1 MCTKKTGGQSRH
13 LLRRLALAAGIIA
26 AAVLPSAEAGISTA
40 QIFSTT
46 FKQLPDCL
54 DYRILGLSLRVIW
67 TPYGPVYFW
76 TLHVG
81 HTVPAMVDQSHP
93 YLDKMP

>member
-1 MCTKKTGGQSRH
+1 MCRKQTARRGHR
-13 LLRRLALAAGIIA
+13 LLRRLALAAGIA
-26 AAVLPSAEAGISTA
+26 TAAVLPSAEAGINTG

-81 HTVPAMVDQSHP
+81 HTVPAMVNQSHP
-93 YLDKMP
+93 YLDKIV